1 MVLTTID
8 KLIAF
13 VQFDCERVFS
23 IEKQLIGH
31 HGEVL
36 DIAICS
42 KDGSLIAVA
51 TNSELIKIYNTN
63 NWNCQLLKGHS
74 DIVIC
79 LNSYYK
85 SKASYLLSSSKDS
98 TIRLWKQENEESQIF
113 KEVAIAR
120 GHTQDVGSICFS
132 KLDFKFFV
140 SASIDTTIKLWNI
153 NNTSETSYELKV
165 LFTQKAHDKDINS
178 VCVAPNDKY
187 IASGSSDKVA
197 KLWDATSGECLGVF
211 KGHKRGIWCV
221 VSVFFTNFRLFFYIE
236 CFFLPL
242 KSYFHQS
249 IK

>member
-1 MVLTTID
+1 MKFIYLN
-8 KLIAF
+8 K
-13 VQFDCERVFS
+13 
-23 IEKQLIGH
+23 LIGH

-63 NWNCQLLKGHS
+63 DWNCQLLKGHT

-85 SKASYLLSSSKDS
+85 SKTSYLLSSSKDS
-98 TIRLWKQENEESQIF
+98 TIRLWKQECEESQIF
-113 KEVAIAR
+113 KEIGIAR

-153 NNTSETSYELKV
+153 NENTYELKV

-178 VCVAPNDKY
+178 VCVSPNDKY
-187 IASGSSDKVA
+187 LASGSSDKVA
-197 KLWDATSGECLGVF
+197 KLWDATNGECLGVF

-221 VSVFFTNFRLFFYIE
+221 VSIIMKIKCFFKLISFFFY
-236 CFFLPL
+236 
-242 KSYFHQS
+242 KSYFHQL